1 MGQRGIVITPNYN
14 ETKPK
19 TLVTEITTDALKS
32 GLSLILEIKKL
43 QGAVEA
49 TMNADLRAKNAAEKQ
64 FPIPNVMWPAVG
76 ITTVMKEAWSAVGFI
91 TRSP

>member
-1 MGQRGIVITPNYN
+1 MHPCF
-14 ETKPK
+14 
-19 TLVTEITTDALKS
+19 TDALKS

-64 FPIPNVMWPAVG
+64 FPIPNVM
-76 ITTVMKEAWSAVGFI
+76 
-91 TRSP
+91 